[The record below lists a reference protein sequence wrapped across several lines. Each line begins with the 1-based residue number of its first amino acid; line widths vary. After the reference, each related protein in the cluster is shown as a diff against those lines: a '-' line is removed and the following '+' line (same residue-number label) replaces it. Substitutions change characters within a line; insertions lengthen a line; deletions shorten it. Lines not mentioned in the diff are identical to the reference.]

1 MLCAILFTGTYLL
14 PNRRQIDVPV
24 TPKFHYWEFQN
35 DQVEKKVANQVEV
48 PPLLISA
55 RKIW

>member
-35 DQVEKKVANQVEV
+35 DQVERESGQ
-48 PPLLISA
+48 SS
-55 RKIW
+55 